1 MLVIVVA
8 MVYAGV
14 QFVLRR
20 SRQISPV
27 LKSTLGWQMGV
38 IKRIEGGEFGYVD
51 GMWIS
56 RSHVPPMNSQLRR
69 PAPAW

>member
-14 QFVLRR
+14 QLVLSR

-38 IKRIEGGEFGYVD
+38 MKRTEGGELGYD
-51 GMWIS
+51 GGMWMS
-56 RSHVPPMNSQLRR
+56 RSHVPPV
-69 PAPAW
+69 

>member
-1 MLVIVVA
+1 MSTFSGLSGSALVNSWCTLVMVVA

-14 QFVLRR
+14 QLVLSR

-38 IKRIEGGEFGYVD
+38 RKRMVGGELG
-51 GMWIS
+51 
-56 RSHVPPMNSQLRR
+56 
-69 PAPAW
+69 

>member
-1 MLVIVVA
+1 MSTFSGLSGSALVNSWCTLVMVVA

-14 QFVLRR
+14 QLVLSR

-38 IKRIEGGEFGYVD
+38 MKRMVGGELG
-51 GMWIS
+51 
-56 RSHVPPMNSQLRR
+56 
-69 PAPAW
+69 

>member
-1 MLVIVVA
+1 MSTFSGLSGSALVNSWCTLVIVVA

-14 QFVLRR
+14 QLVLSR

-38 IKRIEGGEFGYVD
+38 MKRMVGGELG
-51 GMWIS
+51 
-56 RSHVPPMNSQLRR
+56 
-69 PAPAW
+69 

>member
-8 MVYAGV
+8 IVYAGV
-14 QFVLRR
+14 QLVLSK

-38 IKRIEGGEFGYVD
+38 MKRTEGGELGYVE
-51 GMWIS
+51 GT
-56 RSHVPPMNSQLRR
+56 
-69 PAPAW
+69 